1 MKPLYRALLPRDLVL
16 GLPRGF
22 IMFAS
27 AITIVLAGSM
37 SKLWPVLVMIVI
49 CYIFRLLTKRDEY
62 LVEISFAMI
71 LEPNRLV
78 V

>member
-16 GLPRGF
+16 GLPRRF

-37 SKLWPVLVMIVI
+37 SKLWPVLVMVVI
-49 CYIFRLLTKRDEY
+49 CYVFRLLTKRDEY

>member
-1 MKPLYRALLPRDLVL
+1 
-16 GLPRGF
+16 
-22 IMFAS
+22 MFAS

-49 CYIFRLLTKRDEY
+49 CYVFRLLTKRDEY